1 MVNKIRVAVVG
12 AGISGLTFSRELGD
26 GFNITI
32 FEKANR
38 PGGRVTSKVING
50 ADLDY
55 GAQFFTAKTPEFQAM
70 VSEME
75 SKAVIESWQG
85 HFIEFDHKAICSERD
100 WDATHP
106 HYVGTPNMSAISEWM
121 ACSLDIDYQS
131 TVTYMERKANIWHL
145 YGGDSELGQF
155 DWVVLTMPPKQ
166 ACDLLPTEHAFY
178 PILSNI
184 KMRACF
190 ALRVVLNEDIELGFN
205 AALVRNHDISW
216 ISKNSSKPKRIG
228 APSIVVHA
236 TNAWADAH
244 LNDDLKQV
252 EEHMLECLYDI
263 TGLPVTA
270 IGSSDVKKWEFAN
283 APKRSGSGFLLDRT
297 GGIAVC
303 GDSLVHGRIE
313 AAFTSGKQLAKT
325 ISHEFEIP

>member
-26 GFNITI
+26 GFNVTI

-75 SKAVIESWQG
+75 SKFVVESWQG

-100 WDATHP
+100 WDETHP

-121 ACSLDIDYQS
+121 ADSLDIDYQT
-131 TVTYMERKANIWHL
+131 TVTYMERKANMWHL
-145 YGGDSELGQF
+145 YEGDSELGQF

-166 ACDLLPTEHAFY
+166 ACDLLPTEHAFH
-178 PILSNI
+178 PVLSSI

-190 ALRVVLNEDIELGFN
+190 ALRVVLNEDVDLGFN

-216 ISKNSSKPKRIG
+216 ISKNSTKPKRIG

-244 LNDDLKQV
+244 LNDDLEQV
-252 EEHMLECLYDI
+252 EKHMLECLYDI
-263 TGLPVTA
+263 TGLPVKA
-270 IGSSDVKKWEFAN
+270 LASSDVKKWEFAN
-283 APKRSGSGFLLDRT
+283 APKRPGSGFLLDSA

-313 AAFTSGKQLAKT
+313 SAFTSGKQLAKT
-325 ISHEFEIP
+325 ISQEVEIT